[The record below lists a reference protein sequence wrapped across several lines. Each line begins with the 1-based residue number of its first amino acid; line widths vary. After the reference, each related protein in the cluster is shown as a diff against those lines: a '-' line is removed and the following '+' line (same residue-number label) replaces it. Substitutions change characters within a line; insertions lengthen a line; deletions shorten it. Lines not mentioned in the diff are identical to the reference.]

1 VILPHWQNK
10 NKANSFMRYS
20 GTNAA
25 HKTPVAKIVSDNLG
39 VIFALQKTGLCRAG
53 LSAVDPS
60 VEFYLR

>member
-1 VILPHWQNK
+1 
-10 NKANSFMRYS
+10 MRYS

-25 HKTPVAKIVSDNLG
+25 RKTPVAKIVYNNWG
-39 VIFALQKTGLCRAG
+39 AFFALQKTGLCRAG